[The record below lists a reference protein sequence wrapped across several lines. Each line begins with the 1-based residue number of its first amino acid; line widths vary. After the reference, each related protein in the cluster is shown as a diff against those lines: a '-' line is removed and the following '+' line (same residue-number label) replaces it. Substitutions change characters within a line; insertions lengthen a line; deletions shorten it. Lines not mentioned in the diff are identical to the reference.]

1 MTKIETDIPVTIRI
15 IQPVE
20 RPGASGEI
28 MTFQPGDL
36 EEDVYLDE
44 YGRAVINW
52 G

>member
-1 MTKIETDIPVTIRI
+1 MPKIESNGPVTIRI

-28 MTFQPGDL
+28 MSFLPGDL
-36 EEDVYLDE
+36 EEDVYLDD